1 MLFKY
6 NERKYFFLI
15 IIFYIYTL
23 QRVKSLYLELNPY
36 IRVKS
41 LYFIDTFSI
50 VFDCNCDH
58 PNDDK
63 RRQCQS
69 SGRGVQTRH
78 TLSLFSPRE
87 GLR

>member
-6 NERKYFFLI
+6 NKK
-15 IIFYIYTL
+15 YIYIF
-23 QRVKSLYLELNPY
+23 KNNFLYLYVTKLELNPY
-36 IRVKS
+36 I
-41 LYFIDTFSI
+41 LLIFFL
-50 VFDCNCDH
+50 FDCNCDH
-58 PNDDK
+58 PNDDE

-78 TLSLFSPRE
+78 ILSLFSPRE